1 MEPADRGTALPARVT
16 TFIEQRKTEVMPR
29 DLVEDKGDAVVEPRQ
44 KTESE
49 KWGNGDTVREKG
61 IPTSGNGKQLTKQ
74 KSKLQISPRKEKE
87 S

>member
-44 KTESE
+44 RVNRR
-49 KWGNGDTVREKG
+49 NGETAIRRKG
-61 IPTSGNGKQLTKQ
+61 KV
-74 KSKLQISPRKEKE
+74 ISHWEGV
-87 S
+87 SS